1 MKLFNQLGELLLHIS
16 QDSEKTRAGEK
27 VIFVIDQETKELQE
41 KILNELKKMN
51 RHLSEITNLE
61 GE

>member
-1 MKLFNQLGELLLHIS
+1 MTYIPAQVDLE
-16 QDSEKTRAGEK
+16 D
-27 VIFVIDQETKELQE
+27 KELQE

-51 RHLSEITNLE
+51 RHLSEITDLE